1 MRLIYLSIFFLKLTP
16 YFISGIWNAFE
27 TSTWNWL
34 QKQKN
39 KPLDPLNQ
47 WAHDIVFDSK
57 DEIVEFFP
65 EEFASYDRYD
75 KAYPDRFEAKYDEN
89 LNRINL

>member
-1 MRLIYLSIFFLKLTP
+1 MRNTRLFQITFFITSLIP
-16 YFISGIWNAFE
+16 CFISGMWNAFE
-27 TSTWNWL
+27 SSTWNWL

-57 DEIVEFFP
+57 DEIVEFDAKDFDKP
-65 EEFASYDRYD
+65 SYVVD
-75 KAYPDRFEAKYDEN
+75 AKYDEN
-89 LNRINL
+89 LNRIN

>member
-1 MRLIYLSIFFLKLTP
+1 MKLIYLSIFFIKLTP
-16 YFISGIWNAFE
+16 YFISGMWNAFQS
-27 TSTWNWL
+27 TTWNWL

-57 DEIVEFFP
+57 DEFVEFDAKDFDKP
-65 EEFASYDRYD
+65 SYVVD
-75 KAYPDRFEAKYDEN
+75 AKYDEN
-89 LNRINL
+89 LNRIN